1 MRLAILGA
9 TGKSGQALVDQALAA
24 GHKVT
29 ALARTPAALPPRAGL
44 VVVEGDARDA
54 AALGKAL
61 HGCDAVISLLGNFNR
76 KPNTDVSD
84 ATLRLCEVASAAG
97 PKRIV
102 VVTTIGVGDSF
113 APLKSRVFK
122 LIIRFVA
129 KEIWRDRERQEQVVR
144 DSGLDWTI
152 IRPGG
157 LTDIPATGLPATGR
171 WTLIGGGAVQPKKV
185 SIARA
190 DLAAAL
196 LAATNDPALIG
207 QTRCIFTEAT
217 A

>member
-29 ALARTPAALPPRAGL
+29 ALARTPAALPPRSGL

-84 ATLRLCEVASAAG
+84 ATRTLCEVASTGG

-113 APLKSRVFK
+113 APLKSRMFK

-129 KEIWRDRERQEQVVR
+129 KEIWLDRERQEQVVR

-157 LTDIPATGLPATGR
+157 LTEVAATGR
-171 WTLIGGGAVQPKKV
+171 WTLISGGAVQPKKV